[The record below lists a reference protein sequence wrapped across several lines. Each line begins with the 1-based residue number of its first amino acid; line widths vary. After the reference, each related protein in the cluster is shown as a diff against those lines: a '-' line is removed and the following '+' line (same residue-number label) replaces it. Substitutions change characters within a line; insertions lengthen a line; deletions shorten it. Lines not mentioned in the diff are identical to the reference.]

1 MPTQILFY
9 MVKKMKRFLQFTALA
24 IAVFAISLTLPSLLP
39 PMQAV
44 PAPILQNQNVNFTPP
59 SDVTA
64 PDNREGGTHR
74 GCQLRE
80 GLSITPLIPESNIGL
95 TLTESPTFFVYVSQP
110 AAQVEFVLLNE
121 DESEVVYESSL
132 KIDKAGIV
140 GVSLSD
146 KGKTKNIEVGK
157 RYVWSFALACD
168 PQERSGD
175 YITKGWMQRVE
186 PQGTLKSAL
195 ANPDP
200 RAKLIAYAK
209 NGIWYETLATLAQMR
224 SVAPDDARL
233 KTEWTQLLKSQKL
246 EAVADKPLV
255 QSF

>member
-1 MPTQILFY
+1 
-9 MVKKMKRFLQFTALA
+9 MKRFLHFTALA
-24 IAVFAISLTLPSLLP
+24 IAVLAIAITLPSLFS

-44 PAPILQNQNVNFTPP
+44 PAPTPLGQNVNFTPP
-59 SDVTA
+59 EVTA
-64 PDNREGGTHR
+64 PENRQGGAHR
-74 GCQLRE
+74 GCQLQD

-132 KIDKAGIV
+132 KVDKAGIV

-175 YITKGWMQRVE
+175 YIIKGWMQRVE

>member
-1 MPTQILFY
+1 MRL
-9 MVKKMKRFLQFTALA
+9 KMKRFLQFAVQTIAALA
-24 IAVFAISLTLPSLLP
+24 IAVTFPNLLLP
-39 PMQAV
+39 MLAV
-44 PAPILQNQNVNFTPP
+44 PAPILLSQNVNFKPP
-59 SDVTA
+59 DVTA
-64 PDNREGGTHR
+64 PDNRQGGTHR

-121 DESEVVYESSL
+121 DESEVVYETTL

-140 GVSLSD
+140 GVSLSE

-175 YITKGWMQRVE
+175 YIVKGWMQRIE
-186 PQGTLKSAL
+186 PQATLKNDL
-195 ANPDP
+195 ANSDP
-200 RAKLIAYAK
+200 RARLLTYAT
-209 NGIWYETLATLAQMR
+209 NGIWYETLATLAELRRQ
-224 SVAPDDARL
+224 SPDDAKL
-233 KTEWTQLLKSQKL
+233 TAQWTQLLQSQKL
-246 EAVADKPLV
+246 ESIANQPLV

>member
-1 MPTQILFY
+1 
-9 MVKKMKRFLQFTALA
+9 MKRFIYFTGLAMTVLA
-24 IAVFAISLTLPSLLP
+24 IAVTLPSLLT

-44 PAPILQNQNVNFTPP
+44 PAPILLSQNVNFKPP
-59 SDVTA
+59 DVTA
-64 PDNREGGTHR
+64 PDNRQGGTHR

-121 DESEVVYESSL
+121 DESEVVYETTI
-132 KIDKAGIV
+132 KNDKAGIV
-140 GVSLSD
+140 GVSLSE

-168 PQERSGD
+168 PLERSGD
-175 YITKGWMQRVE
+175 YIVKGWMQRIE
-186 PQGTLKSAL
+186 PQATLKSDL

-200 RAKLIAYAK
+200 MAKVIAYAK

-224 SVAPDDARL
+224 RLAPDDSRL
-233 KTEWTQLLKSQKL
+233 TTEWTQLLQSQGL
-246 EAVADKPLV
+246 ESIAAQPVV